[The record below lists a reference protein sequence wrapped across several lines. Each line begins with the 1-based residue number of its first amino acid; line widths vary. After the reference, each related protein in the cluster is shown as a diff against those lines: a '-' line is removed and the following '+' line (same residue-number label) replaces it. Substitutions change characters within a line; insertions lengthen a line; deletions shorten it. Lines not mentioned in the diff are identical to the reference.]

1 MGAFQGPYL
10 VIGARGMLGTDLM
23 KVLERAGIDAVG
35 LDNEDVDIVQQDSV
49 ERALAMYEPRL
60 IINVAAFTDVDG
72 CESRTELAFAVNAI
86 GPENL
91 ARAAGRVGALLL
103 HISSDYV
110 FDGKKTCPYV
120 EDDPMSPV
128 GVYARSKAEGEIRIR
143 RLLPG
148 NHCIVRTQW
157 LFGMN
162 GRNFVEAILAAAQ
175 TRGMLSVVNDQHGS
189 PTYTRDLAE
198 ALMGLCRIGYRGT
211 INVTNSGHTTWY
223 DFAVRIVRSLNLSSV
238 RVEPMRSSDLGRPA
252 PRPLYSVLDTSRYVA
267 VAGAPLRMWEEAL
280 DEYLELRGA
289 G

>member
-143 RLLPG
+143 RLLPE

-189 PTYTRDLAE
+189 PTYTRDLAG
-198 ALMGLCRIGYRGT
+198 ALIGLCRIGYRGT
-211 INVTNSGHTTWY
+211 IHVTNSGHTTWY
-223 DFAVRIVRSLNLSSV
+223 DFAVRIVRSLGLSSV
-238 RVEPMRSSDLGRPA
+238 RVEPLRSSDLGRPA

-267 VAGAPLRMWEEAL
+267 VAGAPLRTWEEAL

>member
-143 RLLPG
+143 RLLPE

-189 PTYTRDLAE
+189 PTYTRDLAG
-198 ALMGLCRIGYRGT
+198 ALIGLCRIGYRGT
-211 INVTNSGHTTWY
+211 IHVTNSGHTTWY
-223 DFAVRIVRSLNLSSV
+223 DFAVRIVRSLGLSSV
-238 RVEPMRSSDLGRPA
+238 RVEPLRSSDLGRPA

-267 VAGAPLRMWEEAL
+267 VAGAPLRTWEEAL
-280 DEYLELRGA
+280 DEYLEFRRA

>member
-49 ERALAMYEPRL
+49 ERALAIYKPRL

-72 CESRTELAFAVNAI
+72 CESQTELAFAVNAI
-86 GPENL
+86 GPEHL